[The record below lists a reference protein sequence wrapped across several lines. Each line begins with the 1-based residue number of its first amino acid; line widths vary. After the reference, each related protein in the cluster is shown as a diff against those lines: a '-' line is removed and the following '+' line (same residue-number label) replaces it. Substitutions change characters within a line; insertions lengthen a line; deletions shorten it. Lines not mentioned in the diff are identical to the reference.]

1 MTTGKEGL
9 MNWYW
14 WKRTLGRDHAR
25 TWGQR
30 AEVTPPR
37 PRVLLESPDGAEAH
51 SAWSL
56 LARHGYD
63 TMWCPGPTERREC
76 ALVEKGRCPLV
87 DRADVIVSAL
97 DQSERRCGEVAR
109 RLDEVAN
116 DPSRPTPMVVVRP
129 STIADDIASS
139 LLHCHVVHWP
149 LNTKMLLRAV
159 SVVTA
164 GT

>member
-1 MTTGKEGL
+1 

-14 WKRTLGRDHAR
+14 WKRSLGRDHAR
-25 TWGQR
+25 AWGQR
-30 AEVTPPR
+30 ADDVTPLR
-37 PRVLLESPDGAEAH
+37 PKVLLESPDGAEAH

-63 TMWCPGPTERREC
+63 TMWCPGPTGRREC

-97 DQSERRCGEVAR
+97 DQSDPRCSEVAQ
-109 RLDEVAN
+109 RLDEVASGLSS
-116 DPSRPTPMVVVRP
+116 PIPTVVVTPR
-129 STIADDIASS
+129 STVDEVASS
-139 LLHCHVVHWP
+139 LPHCHVVHGP
-149 LNTKMLLRAV
+149 LNTKMLLR
-159 SVVTA
+159 SLSGVTA